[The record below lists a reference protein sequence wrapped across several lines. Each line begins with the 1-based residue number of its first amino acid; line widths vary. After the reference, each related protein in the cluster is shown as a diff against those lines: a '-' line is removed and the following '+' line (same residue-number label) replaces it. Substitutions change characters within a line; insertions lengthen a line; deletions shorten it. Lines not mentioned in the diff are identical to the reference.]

1 MTSYDVDETVIPP
14 CEILTKISPL
24 YMASDET
31 CDPHRPPMFERL
43 ILESPVWL
51 SNIFLD
57 KRQDYTVKRQ
67 DYTVSL
73 TNSKSLY
80 GGSSCINFA
89 FVISFV
95 MSPLA

>member
-57 KRQDYTVKRQ
+57 KRQDYTV
-67 DYTVSL
+67 SL